1 MANECNIL
9 WGEVNTPHPQAV
21 PFRDTASSFAFLK
34 LADVLFGCSTYLI
47 SISLPSNFP
56 AAGAA
61 LGAGHHARHLINCQ
75 LEWYPEGWDDVALL
89 GYGQALL
96 VVIEH
101 LVGVSVEL
109 ADPFGAVHV

>member
-1 MANECNIL
+1 MVR
-9 WGEVNTPHPQAV
+9 GSVNFLHFEPPPHPFFL
-21 PFRDTASSFAFLK
+21 FRDMASSFAFLK
-34 LADVLFGCSTYLI
+34 LAKVLFGGSTYLN

-61 LGAGHHARHLINCQ
+61 LGAGHHARHLIHCQ
-75 LEWYPEGWDDVALL
+75 IEWYPEGWGDVALL
-89 GYGQALL
+89 GDGKALL

-109 ADPFGAVHV
+109 ADHFGAVHV